1 MKSVVLPSLLFVV
14 GLAVGWLLKL
24 GAEPVKETATVVKPA
39 VPRVEAPAPEVEEP
53 ADPDLVAPP
62 ILEPQNFTPP
72 VPMLGAQAEANVK
85 LRDEAKLKRLV
96 EALVLTDEQVA
107 SLVEMI
113 EKVRTA
119 PEDAENS
126 GFPGPS
132 EILGSLKATGDSLD
146 AMLKAILTPEQLVAF
161 GEMRK
166 RQEENRVASRTSR
179 ELAEIQD
186 MVDLTEG
193 QRGLLRERLMEE
205 LGESAIPAEVALV
218 LESSPLPLGAGT
230 MNAQAVESLV
240 LMKDAPAS
248 DDPRVAHLELIEN
261 QRRELDQKVER
272 LKGILTPAQML
283 RYEAE
288 LANQRFILDQMAPP
302 SP

>member
-1 MKSVVLPSLLFVV
+1 
-14 GLAVGWLLKL
+14 
-24 GAEPVKETATVVKPA
+24 
-39 VPRVEAPAPEVEEP
+39 
-53 ADPDLVAPP
+53 
-62 ILEPQNFTPP
+62 
-72 VPMLGAQAEANVK
+72 MLGAQAEANVK

-96 EALVLTDEQVA
+96 EALGLTEEQAA

-119 PEDAENS
+119 PEATENS

-132 EILGSLKATGDSLD
+132 EILASLKATGESLD
-146 AMLKAILTPEQLVAF
+146 AILKTILTPEQQLAF

-166 RQEENRVASRTSR
+166 RQEENRAASRTSR

-193 QRGLLRERLMEE
+193 QRGLLRERLTEE
-205 LGESAIPAEVALV
+205 LGVAAIPAEVALV

-248 DDPRVAHLELIEN
+248 NDPRVAHLELIEN